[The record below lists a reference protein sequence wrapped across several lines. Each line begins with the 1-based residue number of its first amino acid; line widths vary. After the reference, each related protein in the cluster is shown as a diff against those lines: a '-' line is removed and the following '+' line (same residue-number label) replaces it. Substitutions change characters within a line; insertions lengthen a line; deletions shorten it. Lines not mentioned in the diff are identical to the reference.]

1 MPIGDDPMTSA
12 LAKLS
17 AAIQQQLGPQSAAA
31 AREPLSRFGLMQKA
45 NTDLFERF
53 ERAEKALQPPREK
66 RREAIDK
73 LRKALKLN
81 TSEWRLVFAGLSD
94 KSEREAPLLEDDAL
108 FVKVHAEV
116 DQRIHNHSL
125 SRRDWLALC
134 FSYFGYESAQP
145 DGNANWCVLR
155 SDVERGLVIVKGLQR
170 REKEWMRIVD
180 QHTELF
186 TDKAGASLGQQMFEG
201 QISDLS
207 VLQTIAQI
215 PDESWLWKRIF
226 AVVLSR
232 IFTLEDEPFLARIPG
247 LMSLAQQHEKHTNDV
262 LSACLTRYYQ
272 ADYREQP
279 SSLLKQ
285 AALDNWGSPQ
295 MRSRQNRWSQHV
307 EPNVCAMVV
316 AWFARED
323 LEHFFNLLKGDSEV
337 DQSRLFY
344 WLRFANQM
352 SYTRIVMGSDAWSDT
367 GKDFVQFREK
377 NKGRLSRLV
386 GGPSS
391 NNAVIMHIGEY
402 LFVEFSGTG
411 NACYVYKAGSAP
423 FSPEKPQLDLHT
435 ELKQRGRE
443 LKRMLHTPKPSSAKR
458 IEGWLYKFDVE
469 LNALGIQV
477 GGQASDPD
485 KATSMGFDS
494 RLKQAFEG
502 SPHKIFDL
510 RAKGGSYQVQLK
522 HDDPAAR
529 TLLQQLGFKPVSN
542 QPLRFWRN

>member
-1 MPIGDDPMTSA
+1 MPIGDEPMTSA

-17 AAIQQQLGPQSAAA
+17 AAIQQQLGAHSTTAVG
-31 AREPLSRFGLMQKA
+31 EPLLRFERTQRA
-45 NTDLFERF
+45 NADLFERF
-53 ERAEKALQPPREK
+53 ERAEKALQPPKEK
-66 RREAIDK
+66 RREAINK
-73 LRKALKLN
+73 LRGALKLN

-94 KSEREAPLLEDDAL
+94 KEEREAPLLEDEAL
-108 FVKVHAEV
+108 FGKVHAEV
-116 DQRIHNHSL
+116 DQRIRNRSL

-145 DGNANWCVLR
+145 DSNANWRVLR
-155 SDVERGLVIVKGLQR
+155 GDVERGLVSVKGLQR

-180 QHTELF
+180 QHAELF
-186 TDKAGASLGQQMFEG
+186 TEQAGASLGQQMFDG
-201 QISDLS
+201 QITDLS

-247 LMSLAQQHEKHTNDV
+247 LMALAQQHERHTNDV

-272 ADYREQP
+272 AEYRERP

-285 AALDNWGSPQ
+285 AALDHWGSPQ

-307 EPNVCAMVV
+307 EADVCAMVV

-323 LEHFFNLLKGDSEV
+323 LEHFFNLLQGDSEV

-352 SYTRIVMGSDAWSDT
+352 SYTRIVMGSDAWNDT

-391 NNAVIMHIGEY
+391 NNAVIMHIGDY
-402 LFVEFSGTG
+402 LFVEFSATG
-411 NACYVYKAGSAP
+411 NACFVYKAGSAP
-423 FSPEKPQLDLHT
+423 FSPDKQQLDLNSM
-435 ELKQRGRE
+435 LKHPDYER
-443 LKRMLHTPKPSSAKR
+443 RMLHKPKPSSAKR

-469 LNALGIQV
+469 LKTLGIEV
-477 GGQASDPD
+477 GGQIGGQNSIN
-485 KATSMGFDS
+485 SSNFDV

-502 SPHKIFDL
+502 LPHKIFDM

-529 TLLQQLGFKPVSN
+529 TLLQQLGFKPVAN